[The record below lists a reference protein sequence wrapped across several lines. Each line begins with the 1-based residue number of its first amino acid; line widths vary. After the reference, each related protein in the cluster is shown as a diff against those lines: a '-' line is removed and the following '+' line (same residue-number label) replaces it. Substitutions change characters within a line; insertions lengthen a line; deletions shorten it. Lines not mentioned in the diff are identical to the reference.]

1 MSSKIKVIEPGRF
14 LSDSELNDIRG
25 GRAITNLSAF
35 SCSPF
40 LMCSSTMVFTT
51 CTDNFNVACAMH
63 GLTCG
68 NPSVAS
74 YMSCSGK
81 MEKQTCEGY
90 FFIRP
95 SMR

>member
-40 LMCSSTMVFTT
+40 
-51 CTDNFNVACAMH
+51 
-63 GLTCG
+63 
-68 NPSVAS
+68 
-74 YMSCSGK
+74 
-81 MEKQTCEGY
+81 
-90 FFIRP
+90 
-95 SMR
+95 